1 MFGLNP
7 VPELQANNPSNLWM
21 EYSKERVCNEAKTLP
36 LNEPIHPDLVRFVC
50 ISDTH
55 NHLDEILHRI
65 PPGDVLLHCGDFTNF
80 GDLDELEKFNKELKQ
95 LPHRYKIVI
104 AGNHELGFEDG
115 EDISGR
121 RANANMWRLGSGSRG
136 TPQGYKHLTD
146 CIYLQDSSVKIYGIN
161 IFGSSWHPLPGFSFY
176 RSRGKAIFEEWLKIP
191 QAEFLGENYKPVV
204 DVLMTHSPPLGHSD
218 LPPRGDR
225 MGDADLLNVV
235 EKAVK
240 PRVHVFGHTHE
251 PRPVATTNGETLFIN
266 AAICSDKNT
275 PLNNPVLFDLPLLEG
290 EKKE

>member
-1 MFGLNP
+1 MFGLDP
-7 VPELQANNPSNLWM
+7 IPELQANNPSNLWM

-36 LNEPIHPDLVRFVC
+36 LNEPIHPDRVRFVC

-55 NHLDEILHRI
+55 NHLDQILHCI

-80 GDLDELEKFNKELKQ
+80 GDLDELEKFSKELKQ

-136 TPQGYKHLTD
+136 THQGYKQLTD

-191 QAEFLGENYKPVV
+191 HAKILGEKYKPVV

-251 PRPVATTNGETLFIN
+251 PKPVATTNGETLFIN

-275 PLNNPVLFDLPLLEG
+275 PLNNPVLFDLPLPEG